1 MPSQQ
6 RKLGTLGNKFPKR
19 LIEKRDGQSWN
30 EISKLELETNPEFGK
45 RTPKYWN
52 DSHKKMDDEIYRGSD
67 IKTKFCKNHIRV
79 VSKEDTGRDLL

>member
-6 RKLGTLGNKFPKR
+6 RKFGTLGNKFPKR
-19 LIEKRDGQSWN
+19 LIEKKDGQSWN

-45 RTPKYWN
+45 RTPKY
-52 DSHKKMDDEIYRGSD
+52 DDEIYTGSD